1 MSSNYKVTL
10 TPLEAFFFGGEHTF
24 GRDEL
29 RGESSRYS
37 ASSTHFPQ
45 QTAILGMLRK
55 TLLIQNKNLTMHIK
69 GEWVDSKSGKKGNDA
84 NYHEAASLSGKD
96 AFCYEKESD
105 LGAIQNISP
114 VFLTWKNKSYIINAK
129 DATYTPKI
137 LNSKMSFNGLTKET
151 FMLEGFN
158 AKEYKDDT
166 FIATDKTELRY
177 EDLFETV
184 FSVGIKK
191 AQGQES
197 NEDGF
202 FQKKSY
208 MLKDKASF
216 TFYVELAQAISW
228 REAYVTLGA
237 DQSAFQLQIQETDE
251 NFETLFSGVFDKK
264 SIDRVV
270 LNSETKV
277 DEEVYNAALFV
288 LGKRTPYKQLEH
300 RSGKK
305 SKRFYLLERGSVIYA
320 KNIEKLSAA
329 LSQTHLQKV
338 GINNFTT
345 IKGS

>member
-37 ASSTHFPQ
+37 ASSTYFPQ

-69 GEWVDSKSGKKGNDA
+69 GEWVDSKGGKKGSDA
-84 NYHEAASLSGKD
+84 NYHEAIKLVGKD
-96 AFCYEKESD
+96 AFSYEKEAD
-105 LGAIQNISP
+105 LGSIVKISP
-114 VFLTWKNKSYIINAK
+114 VFLTHKNKSYTLNAK
-129 DATYTPKI
+129 DSAYTPKI
-137 LNSKMSFNGLTKET
+137 LSSKMSLNGTIKET

-166 FIATDKTELRY
+166 FIATDKTELKY

-184 FSVGIKK
+184 YSVGIKK
-191 AQGQES
+191 VQGQES

-216 TFYVELAQAISW
+216 TFYLELDQAISW
-228 REAYVTLGA
+228 RDAYVTLGA
-237 DQSAFQLQIQETDE
+237 DQSAFQLQIQEADE
-251 NFETLFSGVFDKK
+251 SFETLFKDVFEKK
-264 SIDRVV
+264 PIDRVI

-277 DEEVYNAALFV
+277 DEEIYNAALFV
-288 LGKRTPYKQLEH
+288 LGKRAPYRQLE
-300 RSGKK
+300 SKNGQK
-305 SKRFYLLERGSVIYA
+305 SKRFYLLERGSVIYT
-320 KNIEKLSAA
+320 KNIEKLSAV
-329 LSQTHLQKV
+329 LSQKHLQKV

-345 IKGS
+345 IKGL